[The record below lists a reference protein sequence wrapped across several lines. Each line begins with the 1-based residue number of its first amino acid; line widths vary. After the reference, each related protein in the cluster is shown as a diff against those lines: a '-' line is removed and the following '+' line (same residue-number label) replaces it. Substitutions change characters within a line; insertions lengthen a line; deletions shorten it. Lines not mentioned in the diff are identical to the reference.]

1 MAVNA
6 VYHLRR
12 RDFITLLG
20 SGVVAWPTEGRAQ
33 QPDRVRRIGFWVG
46 EVDSAIAQRR
56 VTAFQQGLRE
66 LGWIEGR
73 NIHIEYRWA
82 IVDADRIRSD
92 AADMVAMNLEVIV
105 TTGAPTVAALH
116 QITRSIPIVFTFVT
130 DPVKDGFVASLS
142 HPGGNVTGFT
152 IFEHT
157 IAGRWLEMLKEAAPN
172 VTRVAVMQNPEHPA
186 WTAYLNAIGTVAPA
200 VGVQL
205 TPAPVHDAADI
216 ERAIGAFAHEPNGG
230 LIVLPSGV
238 AVNYREL
245 IIGTTQRY
253 RVPSIYPERSFAES
267 GGLISY
273 GVVLSDTYRQTAT
286 YVDRILKG
294 SKPSELPVQAS
305 TKFEL
310 VINLKTA
317 KTLGIEVPPTLLVRA
332 DEVIE

>member
-1 MAVNA
+1 MK
-6 VYHLRR
+6 RR
-12 RDFITLLG
+12 EFTTLLG
-20 SGVVAWPTEGRAQ
+20 GAAVGPSMLWPLTARAQ

-56 VTAFQQGLRE
+56 VAAFQQGLRE
-66 LGWIEGR
+66 LGWLEGR
-73 NIHIEYRWA
+73 NIHIECRWE
-82 IVDADRIRSD
+82 ILGADRIRSD
-92 AADMVAMNLEVIV
+92 AADLVALNLEVIV
-105 TTGAPTVAALH
+105 TTGAPSLAALL

-157 IAGRWLEMLKEAAPN
+157 IAGKWLEMLKEAAPN

-200 VGVQL
+200 VGVQV

-216 ERAIGAFAHEPNGG
+216 ERAIDAFAREPNGG
-230 LIVLPSGV
+230 LIVLPSGI

-245 IIGTTQRY
+245 ITGTTQRY
-253 RVPSIYPERSFAES
+253 RLPSIYPERSFTES

-286 YVDRILKG
+286 YVDLILKG
-294 SKPSELPVQAS
+294 TKPSELPVQAS

-310 VINLKTA
+310 LINLKTA